1 MASSRRPS
9 LRPLTGAAGLAA
21 LALLVAGCGGT
32 DDEAAGPTNLGTRP
46 TSVEADAAESTSAPE
61 PSPEET
67 SDAVTSTAAP
77 DPSDT
82 TGTPPP
88 PAAAP
93 SGDDGQWD
101 DDPRVEIVREWAEEY
116 ARAATAGD
124 PDLEDW
130 LDTMTG
136 EAREDRMALI
146 ETDLGWHYPGPV
158 PFTVTQVVDR
168 DNGRAAV
175 EACVLARGFAADP
188 ATGAPPEDELVYP
201 FEFHLEATDDDRDD
215 YVITGIYLG
224 NQSCN
229 GIDIERSAW

>member
-1 MASSRRPS
+1 
-9 LRPLTGAAGLAA
+9 
-21 LALLVAGCGGT
+21 
-32 DDEAAGPTNLGTRP
+32 
-46 TSVEADAAESTSAPE
+46 AAESTSAPE

-77 DPSDT
+77 DASDT

-124 PDLEDW
+124 PAREEW
-130 LDTMTG
+130 PGTMTG

-146 ETDLGWHYPGPV
+146 ETGRGWPYPGPA
-158 PFTVTQVVDR
+158 PFTVTEAGAR

-175 EACVLARGFAADP
+175 EACVLARGFAAAP

-201 FEFHLEATDDDRDD
+201 FEFHLEAT
-215 YVITGIYLG
+215 
-224 NQSCN
+224 
-229 GIDIERSAW
+229 

>member
-1 MASSRRPS
+1 MSSSPRPD
-9 LRPLTGAAGLAA
+9 LRPIAGVAGLTA
-21 LALLVAGCGGT
+21 LAVLVAGCGGS
-32 DDEAAGPTNLGTRP
+32 DDAAAGPTSLGVRP
-46 TSVEADAAESTSAPE
+46 TSVGTASAGPTSPTTSV
-61 PSPEET
+61 PPT
-67 SDAVTSTAAP
+67 SDAVTTTGAP
-77 DPSDT
+77 DTSDRS
-82 TGTPPP
+82 GTPPP

-93 SGDDGQWD
+93 HGDEGRWD

-124 PDLEDW
+124 PNLEDW

-146 ETDLGWHYPGPV
+146 ETDLGWRYPGPV
-158 PFTVTQVVDR
+158 PLTVTQVVDR
-168 DNGRAAV
+168 DGGRAAV
-175 EACVLARGFAADP
+175 EACVLARGFAEDP

-201 FEFHLEATDDDRDD
+201 FEFHLRATDEERDD
-215 YVITGIYLG
+215 FVITGIYLG